1 VVAQIHFGYKKAEF
15 DTDLEFVGKVKENSC
30 KKVSSEKAIKN

>member
-15 DTDLEFVGKVKENSC
+15 DTDLEFVGKVKEKFMQKS
-30 KKVSSEKAIKN
+30 